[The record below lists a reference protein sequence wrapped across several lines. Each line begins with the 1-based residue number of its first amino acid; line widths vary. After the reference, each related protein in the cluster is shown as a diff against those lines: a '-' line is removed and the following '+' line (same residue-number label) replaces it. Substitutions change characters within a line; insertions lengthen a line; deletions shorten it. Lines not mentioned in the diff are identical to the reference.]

1 MTPCTASA
9 VTACENGFDGDAN
22 EQTCLNTLVGTRYE
36 PSELVR
42 YCEDSFDGDDNELA
56 CLAQYR

>member
-1 MTPCTASA
+1 MAAWCVNGTKD
-9 VTACENGFDGDAN
+9 GFDGDAN
-22 EQTCLNTLVGTRYE
+22 EQTCLTTLVGTRYE

-42 YCEDSFDGDDNELA
+42 YCEESFDGDDNELA